1 MPPPTQEG
9 GFSSCCWE
17 PGRIQSR
24 ALLGRASGAVSA
36 LDLATGRLVHAVRGG
51 QGKGGHASGA
61 VSWPQ
66 AGEPRLCTSLCT
78 SPPPI
83 ICAVQGVSSHPPPCP
98 LFRVT
103 SPPARPPP
111 PGDDGVTCMP
121 PYLPQSLPLLF
132 RVTSPPARTPL
143 PGTTELRLCAGRRV
157 AGCWWS
163 GWPRETWCWP
173 IPGPSS
179 R

>member
-36 LDLATGRLVHAVRGG
+36 LDLATDRLVHAVRGG

-83 ICAVQGVSSHPPPCP
+83 ICAVQGVSSHP
-98 LFRVT
+98 
-103 SPPARPPP
+103 SPPA
-111 PGDDGVTCMP
+111 
-121 PYLPQSLPLLF
+121 LS
-132 RVTSPPARTPL
+132 
-143 PGTTELRLCAGRRV
+143 
-157 AGCWWS
+157 S
-163 GWPRETWCWP
+163 G
-173 IPGPSS
+173 
-179 R
+179 